1 MFNTREKKERSLLT
15 KLFLK
20 PHRCSSPKCVT
31 VRRQNRPG
39 FHGARPRKSLSEFGQ
54 QLKEKQKIKFTYGV
68 RESYMKKLFGKALKD
83 PEVSGEMF
91 MKLLERR
98 LDNALYRMGFA
109 LSRSVARQLI
119 GHGHILVNQR
129 KVTIPSYQV
138 KANDVVSI
146 RPQSKDHPAFKE
158 LASFLKQYEPPVWL
172 VLDKEKLEGK
182 VISLPKDFDITFDLN
197 LVVDYYS
204 KIY

>member
-31 VRRQNRPG
+31 VRRQSRPG
-39 FHGARPRKSLSEFGQ
+39 FHGSKPRKSLSEFGQ

-138 KANDVVSI
+138 KASDVVGI

-158 LASFLKQYEPPVWL
+158 LAGFLKQYEPPVWL
-172 VLDKEKLEGK
+172 ALDREKLEGK